1 MARGINYPITPVSLN
16 SFNCKVTLNITTR
29 DPDAPLLGTY
39 SIRGAG
45 LAPVPNSNPHLNDFP
60 YERSFQLQLYGPQR
74 VSRPFFDL
82 VPGSMDV
89 CIIPHAPADFPIRVF
104 PFEMLPG
111 ETRVID
117 FEL

>member
-1 MARGINYPITPVSLN
+1 M
-16 SFNCKVTLNITTR
+16 
-29 DPDAPLLGTY
+29 LLG
-39 SIRGAG
+39 
-45 LAPVPNSNPHLNDFP
+45 
-60 YERSFQLQLYGPQR
+60 GPQH
-74 VSRPFFDL
+74 VSRPFLNL

-89 CIIPHAPADFPIRVF
+89 CIVPLAPADFPIRVF